1 MSIIVHCIL
10 TGLDVII
17 LNSELLTGTLDK
29 STLGS
34 GSKNNI
40 YLQMLRTHS
49 SQEAIDAMWRL
60 CRLVPF
66 FLTNRGFSLGISDV
80 TPSHKLD
87 DVKKKRVAKGYRFSI
102 SAPPSALLRLCLV
115 LLCFELLIVLILHT
129 VLKRL
134 HLTNNTVLT

>member
-1 MSIIVHCIL
+1 MLPLHCTRIRL
-10 TGLDVII
+10 VVII
-17 LNSELLTGTLDK
+17 RNSELLAGTLDK

-40 YLQMLRTHS
+40 YLQIIRTHS

-80 TPSHKLD
+80 YASAGLITKKNKL
-87 DVKKKRVAKGYRFSI
+87 VAEGYT
-102 SAPPSALLRLCLV
+102 LYRLNHFLQAYN
-115 LLCFELLIVLILHT
+115 L
-129 VLKRL
+129 
-134 HLTNNTVLT
+134 